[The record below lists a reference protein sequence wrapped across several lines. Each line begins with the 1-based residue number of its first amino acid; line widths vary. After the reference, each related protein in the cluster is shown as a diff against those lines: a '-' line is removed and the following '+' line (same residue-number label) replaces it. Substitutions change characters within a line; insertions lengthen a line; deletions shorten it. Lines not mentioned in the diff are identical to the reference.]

1 MHSFIYFY
9 SKFTEEFLLLGGAGI
24 FTLLSAYCYHWVIK
38 RRRLGA
44 ARSQVPSGVVKAY
57 LNQLINEAQFVRT
70 QLFGL
75 LGNDVD
81 PTKIQNLFMNRGAEA
96 GAVPAGDGTAAF
108 SGNPEALIASANFS
122 GATTG
127 SVPTDLLERLKA
139 LEGQL
144 AQKESL
150 VVNINVE
157 KTRLLEEIENL
168 KQNQKA
174 LQNSNAMSAGQDEL
188 LKKIKNLEERLEEYA
203 LFEDDLANLKR
214 LQQENNTLKKRLEDN
229 GMSATVIPASP
240 AEPIVETVIPAGA
253 PTPKEEKQTVE
264 GAKKASLDKNTVE
277 SLLNGESPIAT
288 AEPKVDPVPQAAAPA
303 AAAAPKE
310 DNFEKLV
317 DSVENSLGKQ
327 GVPSPTLAAVPSP
340 TDTAPTA
347 PAAAKPGPAK
357 PEAKAAA
364 PAPAA
369 TKAADAAT
377 PAPTAPAAASTPT
390 SEKSDEELLKEF
402 ENLLNS

>member
-75 LGNDVD
+75 LGNEAID
-81 PTKIQNLFMNRGAEA
+81 PNKIQNLFALRGAEA
-96 GAVPAGDGTAAF
+96 GVAPAADGSVPFNVTSETVSTG
-108 SGNPEALIASANFS
+108 ASFS
-122 GATTG
+122 GAPG
-127 SVPTDLLERLKA
+127 GGVPGDLFERLKA

-144 AQKESL
+144 VQKETL

-229 GMSATVIPASP
+229 GMNATVIPASA
-240 AEPIVETVIPAGA
+240 AEPVVETVIPGDG
-253 PTPKEEKQTVE
+253 PSPKEEKQTIE
-264 GAKKASLDKNTVE
+264 AAKKSTTSLDKKTIDT
-277 SLLNGESPIAT
+277 LLDGESPIAT
-288 AEPKVDPVPQAAAPA
+288 AEPKIEPTVAPKAAVA
-303 AAAAPKE
+303 AGKE

-317 DSVENSLGKQ
+317 DSVENSLGAKP
-327 GVPSPTLAAVPSP
+327 GVPGPTLTAVPSP
-340 TDTAPTA
+340 ATEAT
-347 PAAAKPGPAK
+347 AK

-364 PAPAA
+364 PSPAAEKAASAAPAS
-369 TKAADAAT
+369 AAPASA
-377 PAPTAPAAASTPT
+377 APTVNASPV